1 MSDRIE
7 YPPVWPAHRN
17 RRKTFGPAAWPWLVA
32 CTLLAVRPAWAAD
45 GPLGWFG
52 AAPKPVACDEWLPD
66 GQGTHPTDTSLAAA
80 ADAAAAE
87 GEAND
92 DTAAKSPGMG
102 QGAEQ
107 SGGDNK
113 TARAGAEGKAKKGEQ
128 GEKGEQ
134 DKEEEEEKS
143 FYVAPRSYGTLPETD
158 PPKYVRNLSEI
169 EFFERPKFDQLDKEW
184 LDLGLDYR
192 MRYEFRDD
200 DFRRPVAVTDE
211 PFLLRTRAYL
221 GVKEVLD
228 PFRFAIEFEDAGIEN
243 SQFPDTPRDVN
254 HNEIIQAFG
263 ELHFDHVPGL
273 ERQVRVQAGR
283 LAFEA
288 VDRRLIARNEWRNTT
303 NNFQGLRALIGEQ
316 SDDWQLDLLALN
328 PMILTPYQLD
338 QADDRT
344 GFYGAIGDWR
354 RWSELVTLQPYYLV
368 LDRHPDRLRH
378 AREIHT
384 LAMRGYGVFEES
396 GWDYDSDVAF
406 QFGRDGDESH
416 RAFAFTS
423 EIGYS
428 WSTPSKPRLGAFLG
442 YASGDRDPNDDVS
455 QRFDRL
461 FGFGRPWSADDYF
474 LWSNVIAPKTR
485 LEFQPHEKLRIDIGY
500 GTYWLASATD
510 AWFAANLRDPTGQS
524 GTFLGQEIDVRFRVA
539 ATKRTQVTVGYAH
552 FMPGGF
558 TQRVGRSND
567 SDFFYVETLTNLFQ

>member
-7 YPPVWPAHRN
+7 LPQVWPAHR
-17 RRKTFGPAAWPWLVA
+17 RRWGTLVPWSLWAA
-32 CTLLAVRPAWAAD
+32 CSILAIQPAWAAD
-45 GPLGWFG
+45 GPLDWFVP
-52 AAPKPVACDEWLPD
+52 APRQVACDELLPD
-66 GQGTHPTDTSLAAA
+66 GTGVQANGNGAGDAEVD
-80 ADAAAAE
+80 AD
-87 GEAND
+87 GKD
-92 DTAAKSPGMG
+92 QAAKP
-102 QGAEQ
+102 
-107 SGGDNK
+107 SGGQAK
-113 TARAGAEGKAKKGEQ
+113 PGATSGDDQA
-128 GEKGEQ
+128 
-134 DKEEEEEKS
+134 EEEKS
-143 FYVAPRSYGTLPETD
+143 FFVPARSYGTQPETD
-158 PPKYVRNLSEI
+158 PPRYVRNLSEI
-169 EFFERPKFDQLDKEW
+169 EFFDRPQFDQDNQEW

-221 GVKEVLD
+221 GVKEVFD

-254 HNEIIQAFG
+254 HNEIVQGYG
-263 ELHFDHVPGL
+263 ELFFEHVPGVD
-273 ERQVRVQAGR
+273 RQVRVQAGR
-283 LAFEA
+283 VAFEA
-288 VDRRLIARNEWRNTT
+288 VDRRLIARNDWRNTT
-303 NNFQGLRALIGEQ
+303 NNFQGLRAMIGQQ

-328 PMILTPYQLD
+328 PMILTPYKLD
-338 QADDRT
+338 RADDRT
-344 GFYGAIGDWR
+344 AFYGAIGDWR
-354 RWSELVTLQPYYLV
+354 RWSDVITLQPYYLV
-368 LDRHPDRLRH
+368 LDRHPDRVRH

-384 LAMRGYGVFEES
+384 LAVRGYGVLAES

-406 QFGRDGDESH
+406 QFGRDGDDSH

-428 WSTPSKPRLGAFLG
+428 WSTPSKPRLGAFVG
-442 YASGDRDPNDDVS
+442 YASGDKDPDDNVS

-474 LWSNVIAPKTR
+474 IWSNVIAPKTR

-500 GTYWLASATD
+500 GSYWLASATD
-510 AWFAANLRDPTGQS
+510 AWFAADLRDPTGQS

-539 ATKRTQVTVGYAH
+539 ATKRTQVTIGYAH

-558 TQRVGRSND
+558 TERVGRSND
-567 SDFFYVETLTNLFQ
+567 SDFFYVETLTNLFK

>member
-7 YPPVWPAHRN
+7 HPQVWPAHR
-17 RRKTFGPAAWPWLVA
+17 RRWGTLVLWSLWAA
-32 CTLLAVRPAWAAD
+32 CSILAIQPAWAAD
-45 GPLGWFG
+45 GPLGWFV
-52 AAPKPVACDEWLPD
+52 PTPRQVACDELLPD
-66 GQGTHPTDTSLAAA
+66 GTGIQANGNGNGDANVD
-80 ADAAAAE
+80 AD
-87 GEAND
+87 GKD
-92 DTAAKSPGMG
+92 QAAKP
-102 QGAEQ
+102 
-107 SGGDNK
+107 SGGQANPGA
-113 TARAGAEGKAKKGEQ
+113 ARGDDQA
-128 GEKGEQ
+128 
-134 DKEEEEEKS
+134 EEEKS
-143 FYVAPRSYGTLPETD
+143 FFVQSRSYGTQPETD
-158 PPKYVRNLSEI
+158 PPRYVRNLSEI
-169 EFFERPKFDQLDKEW
+169 EFFDRPQFDQDNQEW

-221 GVKEVLD
+221 GVKEVFD

-254 HNEIIQAFG
+254 HNEIVQGYG
-263 ELHFDHVPGL
+263 ELFFDHVPGVD
-273 ERQVRVQAGR
+273 RQVRVQAGR
-283 LAFEA
+283 VAFEA
-288 VDRRLIARNEWRNTT
+288 VDRRLIARNDWRNTT
-303 NNFQGLRALIGEQ
+303 NNFQGLRAMIGQQ

-328 PMILTPYQLD
+328 PMILTPYKLD
-338 QADDRT
+338 RADDRT
-344 GFYGAIGDWR
+344 AFYGAIGDWR
-354 RWSELVTLQPYYLV
+354 RWSDVITLQPYYLV
-368 LDRHPDRLRH
+368 LDRHPDRVRH

-384 LAMRGYGVFEES
+384 LAVRGYGVLAES

-406 QFGRDGDESH
+406 QFGRDGDDSH
-416 RAFAFTS
+416 RAFACTS

-428 WSTPSKPRLGAFLG
+428 WSTPSKPRLSAFAG
-442 YASGDRDPNDDVS
+442 YASGDKDPDDNVS

-474 LWSNVIAPKTR
+474 IWSNVIAPKTR

-500 GTYWLASATD
+500 GSYWLASATD
-510 AWFAANLRDPTGQS
+510 AWFAADLRDPTGQS

-539 ATKRTQVTVGYAH
+539 ATKRTQVTIGYAH

-567 SDFFYVETLTNLFQ
+567 SDFFYVETLTNLFK